1 MQIKGVVF
9 DLDGT
14 LVALKLKI
22 MEAKSDF
29 IEKLKQMGI
38 NDDRLD
44 PSTPGEELMKIL
56 TKDHKLDR
64 KTLLKLLEDSFRPY
78 ELEAAAEAEPRLG
91 VKNALLRLKRLGYKL
106 AVASNNGKLGVRLA
120 LEKAGIAE
128 CFDAVVVRGDV
139 DKLKPDGSP
148 IIEAVRRLGMKPREV
163 VYVGDSVTDI
173 IAARRAGTRVIAIL
187 GGADSK
193 EALMRN
199 NPDYLIKDFDKLIDA
214 VKALERSFLD

>member
-199 NPDYLIKDFDKLIDA
+199 NPDYLIKDFDELIDA